1 MAETATVELATST
14 RRCLRAGVAIHE
26 LGVPPGAVMRYETFR
41 RILTYLVGGEGAM
54 KRATKKEM
62 IDLGMVEIR
71 PEEIRGSG
79 QNFAIWKGPNTV
91 LLSKLADDVQ
101 LDQDDDVDVE
111 GA

>member
-1 MAETATVELATST
+1 MAENVAVKLATST

-41 RILTYLVGGEGAM
+41 RVLTYLVGGEGAM

-62 IDLGMVEIR
+62 IDLGMVEVR

-79 QNFAIWKGPNTV
+79 QNFVVWKGPDTP
-91 LLSKLADDVQ
+91 LMSKLADDVQ
-101 LDQDDDVDVE
+101 LDQDDDEDVE